1 MRWRFTGARLE
12 QRAFTFDYFLDL
24 LLSVPG
30 LHIAFQ
36 IDQFQI
42 HLIEHRLGPV
52 RLVEDGRDIALHHE
66 CAHLFAGRLLGIL
79 ARMDSLLA
87 PFVPELFAFCLTR
100 NEGHL
105 LRVVSSRLKIGN
117 KGLGIDM
124 LMAAVHDGPYH
135 DNRLMAFSLHVLL

>member
-1 MRWRFTGARLE
+1 MRWKDSGARLE
-12 QRAFTFDYFLDL
+12 QRCVPTFDYFLDL

-42 HLIEHRLGPV
+42 HLIALAPWSLLW
-52 RLVEDGRDIALHHE
+52 LVKDGRDIARHHVIR
-66 CAHLFAGRLLGIL
+66 AHLFAGRLLGIL

-100 NEGHL
+100 NDK
-105 LRVVSSRLKIGN
+105 RT
-117 KGLGIDM
+117 
-124 LMAAVHDGPYH
+124 
-135 DNRLMAFSLHVLL
+135 F